1 MAPKEITKNYFLFDR
16 QKEARSLNIYF
27 LMMQKYFQIFMI
39 IAFAIKNS
47 QLIFLVVEKELVTKV
62 EMRAFNE

>member
-39 IAFAIKNS
+39 IAFAIENS
-47 QLIFLVVEKELVTKV
+47 QLIFW
-62 EMRAFNE
+62 